1 MLLNGFLDAL
11 FILKKNLGD
20 CLLSTLYP
28 LMVLKKKKKKKK
40 KQLTKQESGEP
51 IIAQHW
57 VALLEDLQTLLLLSH
72 VYFPKELESP
82 VYNVYVNR

>member
-1 MLLNGFLDAL
+1 MIVFSQL
-11 FILKKNLGD
+11 F
-20 CLLSTLYP
+20 TP
-28 LMVLKKKKKKKK
+28 LRYVEEKKK

-57 VALLEDLQTLLLLSH
+57 AALLEDLQTLLLLSH
-72 VYFPKELESP
+72 VYFPKELESL

>member
-28 LMVLKKKKKKKK
+28 LMVLKKKK

>member
-1 MLLNGFLDAL
+1 MIVFSQL
-11 FILKKNLGD
+11 F
-20 CLLSTLYP
+20 TP
-28 LMVLKKKKKKKK
+28 LCYVEGKK

-57 VALLEDLQTLLLLSH
+57 AALLEDLQTLLLLSH

>member
-11 FILKKNLGD
+11 FILKK
-20 CLLSTLYP
+20 
-28 LMVLKKKKKKKK
+28 KKKSRWLSSLNFLPPYVMLKKKK

-57 VALLEDLQTLLLLSH
+57 AALLEDLQTLLLLSH
-72 VYFPKELESP
+72 VYFPKELESL
-82 VYNVYVNR
+82 VYVYVNR